1 VVELVVTR
9 DLKSLAQ
16 LGVQVRVLSPVLHT
30 MDMDKKLFNM
40 AKGSNRQK
48 AIDDGFYD
56 GRFRPKV
63 VLDKKVKEQ
72 RKSKKHKNRSFD
84 DMEG

>member
-1 VVELVVTR
+1 ML
-9 DLKSLAQ
+9 LW
-16 LGVQVRVLSPVLHT
+16 VRFPPSVLHFT
-30 MDMDKKLFNM
+30 IMDRKLFKM

-63 VLDKKVKEQ
+63 VPDKKVKEE
-72 RKSKKHKNRSFD
+72 RKSRKHKNRSFD
-84 DMEG
+84 DSEG

>member
-1 VVELVVTR
+1 
-9 DLKSLAQ
+9 
-16 LGVQVRVLSPVLHT
+16 
-30 MDMDKKLFNM
+30 MDKKLFNM
-40 AKGSNRQK
+40 AKGSNRRK

-63 VLDKKVKEQ
+63 VPDKKVKEQ

-84 DMEG
+84 DTEG

>member
-1 VVELVVTR
+1 
-9 DLKSLAQ
+9 
-16 LGVQVRVLSPVLHT
+16 
-30 MDMDKKLFNM
+30 MDKKLFKM

-63 VLDKKVKEQ
+63 VPDKKVKEE

-84 DMEG
+84 DSEG